1 MNVFGN
7 AQAELG
13 LLASALEYPEV
24 AHQAMALGIRADDF
38 SEERS
43 RVLWRLISK
52 LGESGQPTTFEAI
65 LTEAQKGSDADRL
78 TAVLEDLTNPLYVP
92 RKDVNWHV
100 QELKDKSRR
109 RQREHRRL
117 CLIPVRLAAP
127 PGG

>member
-1 MNVFGN
+1 LNVFGN

-52 LGESGQPTTFEAI
+52 LGESGQPTTFEAM
-65 LTEAQKGSDADRL
+65 LTSAAAVAAQRCRKLPQPLGLEAALSDPGRA
-78 TAVLEDLTNPLYVP
+78 NPLCPLWRSYYP
-92 RKDVNWHV
+92 M
-100 QELKDKSRR
+100 
-109 RQREHRRL
+109 
-117 CLIPVRLAAP
+117 A
-127 PGG
+127 G